1 MVSARTSPTP
11 ARVARDPCNCAPIH
25 THIRPA
31 CQPSEH
37 PTCARNYRLLCTLLT
52 LFTYALAGDTRQ
64 HCHRLQPLR
73 ERAEHAGRPCGCWVN
88 SSPSSAPSADA
99 PVGPMIEI
107 QLLIIRMRV
116 VLSGRSAH
124 THRSA
129 MDRRVRVRAPTPS
142 STTTSATTS
151 ALATGCRA
159 SAGFSVPRCAWRV
172 LRARQQAPAAWKGP
186 PEGAD
191 GREPRRDGCRSR
203 AWVGPDGG
211 RPARRADR
219 PRGAAQRALPLSA
232 ALGVLAVQR
241 SER

>member
-1 MVSARTSPTP
+1 MLGELESIIGTISGCSAWC
-11 ARVARDPCNCAPIH
+11 D
-25 THIRPA
+25 
-31 CQPSEH
+31 
-37 PTCARNYRLLCTLLT
+37 ARNP
-52 LFTYALAGDTRQ
+52 AVD
-64 HCHRLQPLR
+64 
-73 ERAEHAGRPCGCWVN
+73 
-88 SSPSSAPSADA
+88 PS
-99 PVGPMIEI
+99 
-107 QLLIIRMRV
+107 MRV
-116 VLSGRSAH
+116 VVSSCSAH

-159 SAGFSVPRCAWRV
+159 SAGFSVPRCAWRM
-172 LRARQQAPAAWKGP
+172 LRARQQAPAAGKGP

-219 PRGAAQRALPLSA
+219 PRGAARRARPLSA
-232 ALGVLAVQR
+232 ALGVRLFNVRNGDAR
-241 SER
+241 APRYA